1 MNYHKILGV
10 TKNACKKAIREAY
23 LKKVKLYHPD
33 INKNPDATS
42 KFKQIQ
48 EAYQALYNNDYTN
61 KSYYGEN
68 TYTKSYKS
76 EDIKKN
82 ENYNYSDD
90 FSEFHKAFY
99 EEIRKMREKE
109 RSEQNRRY
117 ANNNYSSYS
126 FNDIFHKYPRE
137 YFYINL
143 MFKLFPLF
151 IVPILFVFIIYKQY
165 ILKSHFKEKPIV
177 IYDSYGRAFLVDIQ
191 GRKFRASEFD
201 KY

>member
-10 TKNACKKAIREAY
+10 TNNACKKAIREAY

-33 INKNPDATS
+33 LNKSPDAIT

-48 EAYQALYNNDYTN
+48 EAYQALYNNDYSK

-68 TYTKSYKS
+68 SYTSSYRS
-76 EDIKKN
+76 EDKMKN

-117 ANNNYSSYS
+117 ANNNYGYS
-126 FNDIFHKYPRE
+126 INDIFHKYPRE

-151 IVPILFVFIIYKQY
+151 IVPILFVLIIYKQY

-191 GRKFRASEFD
+191 GKKFRASEFD